1 MFFRSISVFEEV
13 QVNEVL
19 YMLVFGESVL
29 NDAASVVLYRTFEN
43 LPEDNIDENQVGLA
57 IGSFFVV
64 SIFGTLIGI
73 LFGITASF
81 ITRFTDHVRVIE
93 PIFVFIMAWMS
104 YLAAEIFHFS
114 GIMR

>member
-1 MFFRSISVFEEV
+1 MYVVAASTGITVSLLHSFLFGALISAVDPVAVLTTFEEV

-43 LPEDNIDENQVGLA
+43 LPEDNIDGEQVGLA

-64 SIFGTLIGI
+64 SIFGTLIG
-73 LFGITASF
+73 
-81 ITRFTDHVRVIE
+81 VI
-93 PIFVFIMAWMS
+93 
-104 YLAAEIFHFS
+104 
-114 GIMR
+114 